1 MENKVFYIKYLDNQ
15 SVKIKTHFDGELER
29 KTPIYSVLKLI
40 AAYKT
45 ATTPLLDAIPV
56 DELTLHYVVNGP
68 AIAWNEPLASIQH
81 PVGFYGHSLIIKS
94 RSGVNVVKFS
104 NPNQIPMSAID
115 LLEWLSGSN
124 NSFTVD
130 LADKQVLSQQQT
142 NLNQKVV
149 FPLAGRE
156 KSLQHIASCF
166 MATYRHRS
174 NIDRN
179 LRPVPVCTECSITV
193 LDMTE
198 TQGKRLSASFLLEMT
213 RTHMAKLTSSL
224 ESNVHFPGDCSIRFS
239 RRNTCLMIGCVESH
253 QRTEASSQCN

>member
-1 MENKVFYIKYLDNQ
+1 
-15 SVKIKTHFDGELER
+15 
-29 KTPIYSVLKLI
+29 
-40 AAYKT
+40 
-45 ATTPLLDAIPV
+45 
-56 DELTLHYVVNGP
+56 
-68 AIAWNEPLASIQH
+68 
-81 PVGFYGHSLIIKS
+81 
-94 RSGVNVVKFS
+94 
-104 NPNQIPMSAID
+104 MSAID

-149 FPLAGRE
+149 FPLTGRE

-179 LRPVPVCTECSITV
+179 SRRIPVCTGMSGLGKTRLMTECSITV

-213 RTHMAKLTSSL
+213 GTHMAKLTNSL
-224 ESNVHFPGDCSIRFS
+224 ESNVHLPGDCSIRFS
-239 RRNTCLMIGCVESH
+239 RRNTCSMIRCVESH
-253 QRTEASSQCN
+253 Q